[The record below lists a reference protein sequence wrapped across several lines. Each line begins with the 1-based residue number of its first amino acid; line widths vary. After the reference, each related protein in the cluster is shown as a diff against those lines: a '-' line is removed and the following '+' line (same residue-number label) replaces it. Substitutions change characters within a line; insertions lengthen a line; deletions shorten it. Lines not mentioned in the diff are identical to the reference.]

1 MSLNVA
7 NEIDAVGFETDTDV
21 VVLSIVDSWNWED
34 ERAHLQALQDKLNA
48 YLAFVESGEIYGA
61 YPNAAT
67 KALRIDVIARHQ
79 PPATAIAFLEKASAV
94 ASQLGLTIRHR
105 VHPGSSDAAI

>member
-1 MSLNVA
+1 MSLDVA
-7 NEIDAVGFETDTDV
+7 NEVDAVGLETETDV

-34 ERAHLQALQDKLNA
+34 EQAHLRALQDKFNA
-48 YLAFVESGEIYGA
+48 YFAFVESGEIYGA

-67 KALRIDVIARHQ
+67 KTLRIDVICRYQ
-79 PPATAIAFLEKASAV
+79 PPAAAIAFLEKASAV

-105 VHPGSSDAAI
+105 LHPGPSDAAV